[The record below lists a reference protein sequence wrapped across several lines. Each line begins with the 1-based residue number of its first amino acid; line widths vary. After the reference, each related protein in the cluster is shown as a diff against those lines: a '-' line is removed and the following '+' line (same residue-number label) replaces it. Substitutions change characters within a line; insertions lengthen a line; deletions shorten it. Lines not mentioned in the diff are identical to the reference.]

1 MHTRNFGRQ
10 GRCARMLALRTG
22 AFGYFAWMLLA
33 CCGMAQAA
41 PPISLDAGQQFPLR
55 LERAIEQAAI
65 GDPDVADVQ
74 LVSDKELLITAVKPG
89 STGLHVWYRNVAQPE
104 EIGIVV
110 NPVKSVRDEVAAT
123 GMTVTTAGDKVQLVG
138 ESDSLEAHEKALA
151 LATSKDAAPVDAS
164 WLRTGGEVQTDIKIV
179 EISRQKLRSAGV
191 FLGKNSANTTAAVG
205 GPGVLSGVES
215 GGAGFSLESASGF
228 LPDAQAFNLV
238 LGNSSKALLGVFS
251 LLESKGFAYTL
262 AEPSLVTMS
271 GQSASFL
278 AGGEFPI
285 PVVQGG
291 GTGGG
296 GSSVTVEYKEFGVRL
311 TLSPT
316 VLAEDRI
323 MLKVAPEVSELDF
336 SAGVSSGGVTVPA
349 LRVRRADT
357 SVELGDGESF
367 VIAGL
372 ISQDTMGN
380 VDKLPGL
387 GDLPVL
393 GALFRASRIQKEDRE
408 LVMIVTPHLV
418 KPLARGGR
426 LPPLP
431 GERYGTYDK
440 EFADMLFN
448 ETGEFATHAPIRTG
462 FSD

>member
-1 MHTRNFGRQ
+1 MHTRIFRRKGCYMLTATFPAASFR
-10 GRCARMLALRTG
+10 GFALLLLGCCA
-22 AFGYFAWMLLA
+22 
-33 CCGMAQAA
+33 MARASS
-41 PPISLDAGQQFPLR
+41 PISLDAGQQFPLT
-55 LERAIEQAAI
+55 LEHAIEQAAI
-65 GDPDVADVQ
+65 GDPEVADVQ

-89 STGLHVWYRNVAQPE
+89 STGLHVWYQGGARPE

-110 NPVKSVRDEVAAT
+110 NPVQAMRDEVAAA
-123 GMTVTTAGDKVQLVG
+123 GLSLATAGDKVQVSG
-138 ESDSLEAHEKALA
+138 EVDSLEAHERGLA
-151 LATSKDAAPVDAS
+151 LATTKDVAPVDAS
-164 WLRTGGEVQTDIKIV
+164 WLRMSGEVQTDIKIV
-179 EISRQKLRSAGV
+179 EISREKLRSAGV
-191 FLGKNSANTTAAVG
+191 FLGRNSVNTTAAVG
-205 GPGVLSGVES
+205 GPGVLSGIESVSS
-215 GGAGFSLESASGF
+215 GGFTLQSSSGF
-228 LPDAQAFNLV
+228 LPDSQAFNLV
-238 LGNSSKALLGVFS
+238 LGNSSKALLSVFS

-285 PVVQGG
+285 PVSQNSGAS
-291 GTGGG
+291 
-296 GSSVTVEYKEFGVRL
+296 SSVTIEYKEFGVRL

-372 ISQDTMGN
+372 ISQDTMAN

-393 GALFRASRIQKEDRE
+393 GALFRASRIQKQDRE

-418 KPLARGGR
+418 KPLARGSE

-431 GERYGTYDK
+431 GERYRRYDK
-440 EFADMLFN
+440 EFADQLFN
-448 ETGEFATHAPIRTG
+448 ETGEFATQTPIRTG